1 MRLLSTLLALGLT
14 FSFVNAAAFE
24 QEIHSASATVKV
36 SSEKPLV
43 VGNNAVVLEINKD
56 AKPSSGDEVT
66 IKTFMPAMPGMPYME
81 NKEAA
86 KELSP
91 GKYETIINFSM
102 SGTWQIHI
110 YVTPKEGKKYRV
122 KTSVNI

>member
-1 MRLLSTLLALGLT
+1 MKLLSTLFAVGLA
-14 FSFVNAAAFE
+14 FSLSNAAAFE
-24 QEIHSASATVKV
+24 QEIRSVWATVKI

-43 VGNNAVVLEINKD
+43 VGNNTVLLEISKD
-56 AKPSSGDEVT
+56 TKLSSGDEVT
-66 IKTFMPAMPGMPYME
+66 TKVFMPAMPGMPYME
-81 NKEAA
+81 TKEPA

-122 KTSVNI
+122 KTSVNL

>member
-1 MRLLSTLLALGLT
+1 MKLLSVLLALGLA
-14 FSFVNAAAFE
+14 FSLSNAAAFE
-24 QEIHSASATVKV
+24 QELRAPSAIVKI

-43 VGNNAVVLEINKD
+43 VGNNVVVLEISKD

-66 IKTFMPAMPGMPYME
+66 TKAFMPAMPGMPYME
-81 NKEAA
+81 TKEAA

-122 KTSVNI
+122 KTSVNL